1 MHFTFLPNQIWKP
14 QTAVVLLFYLAVQK
28 VANLSCLEAVFYS
41 LHFLMRTMR
50 LILAFLIF
58 TSCRAVDRSKFR
70 TCAETGFCR
79 RYRGQSTSRDGY
91 NVSSYILSA
100 MRPSYFVNLSPQSEI
115 YLPEQIFLVRLGR
128 FHPCTGCG
136 HLGRENKR
144 IVS

>member
-1 MHFTFLPNQIWKP
+1 MHFTSIPNQIWKP
-14 QTAVVLLFYLAVQK
+14 QTAVVLLFYLAVPK
-28 VANLSCLEAVFYS
+28 VANLSFLEVVLNR

-91 NVSSYILSA
+91 NVSSNISSA
-100 MRPSYFVNLSPQSEI
+100 MRPSYFVNVSPQSEI
-115 YLPEQIFLVRLGR
+115 YLLEQIFLVRLGC

-136 HLGRENKR
+136 HLGRKNKR